1 MARELEHRQH
11 RYPLFAPVRA
21 GHCSATLTGAPLR
34 TLAVLE
40 RALRV
45 GIIEIP
51 HLSPWWLG
59 GVGGGGAQGTP
70 WAENPRR
77 EYSEPLVAV
86 PAGPEFLAPNSRCV
100 TPCWT
105 SRSLLPTGG
114 SSRSSGHEFSK
125 KAGLLLRG
133 RVSGLPCRE
142 FTERADRDL

>member
-11 RYPLFAPVRA
+11 RYPLIAPVRA

-40 RALRV
+40 RALRA

-86 PAGPEFLAPNSRCV
+86 PAGQSSWLRILGVLPLAGPHGPYCRLEAPV
-100 TPCWT
+100 GRLDT
-105 SRSLLPTGG
+105 SSVRRLAYYYVG
-114 SSRSSGHEFSK
+114 E
-125 KAGLLLRG
+125 
-133 RVSGLPCRE
+133 
-142 FTERADRDL
+142 